1 MPPETIELEEIGA
14 PAPATAGERRRAPP
28 VAWVIAVVAVV
39 ALVVT
44 SGIAWHLHDQLSG
57 ARHRNALE
65 TPTTAVRLPRVAVN
79 PDSGTGEFTAHLTT
93 LEGHGL
99 VAIASEGHLR
109 IIDGQH
115 QLVRD
120 IYRDTAV
127 TRPAWS
133 PSGRWLSYGFDNT
146 EVWVTTAEETQAHQ
160 VGSVAAV
167 QADTVAWSPVDDT
180 LAMVTAAGV
189 ALVSPDRVSSRPL
202 PGTDGASSLAWSP
215 DGRSLAVMTSQARRP
230 RLIVASASG
239 SAMLADIPTDDYL
252 RLAGWRPDGGGVL
265 AWRAPQ
271 GSVSGAADGTDL
283 LTIPLSG
290 KAARLTT
297 MLPYRAWLSWSPD
310 RRHIVVVEGN
320 GREASTGKHLAVC
333 DVVAAT
339 CQSIAAPAG
348 TVAVDPAWSPDGS
361 EIAYVQAAEEP
372 GPGYGTWMNTRQLWT
387 VKPDGS
393 GAARLLGLIGA
404 DWPRWLADGKRLLVI
419 GDENRLLVVGHT
431 FFGYVAE
438 RLYQSE
444 FPPGYYYGFVDWSQT
459 LAWHPD

>member
-167 QADTVAWSPVDDT
+167 QADQGRVLLEQLVA
-180 LAMVTAAGV
+180 
-189 ALVSPDRVSSRPL
+189 
-202 PGTDGASSLAWSP
+202 
-215 DGRSLAVMTSQARRP
+215 QRP
-230 RLIVASASG
+230 RLG
-239 SAMLADIPTDDYL
+239 HRRRRRPGLA
-252 RLAGWRPDGGGVL
+252 RQGVL
-265 AWRAPQ
+265 T
-271 GSVSGAADGTDL
+271 AA
-283 LTIPLSG
+283 S
-290 KAARLTT
+290 RH
-297 MLPYRAWLSWSPD
+297 
-310 RRHIVVVEGN
+310 RR
-320 GREASTGKHLAVC
+320 R
-333 DVVAAT
+333 VVA
-339 CQSIAAPAG
+339 G
-348 TVAVDPAWSPDGS
+348 VVARR
-361 EIAYVQAAEEP
+361 
-372 GPGYGTWMNTRQLWT
+372 T
-387 VKPDGS
+387 KPRRNDQPSSTPEAHRGQ
-393 GAARLLGLIGA
+393 RV
-404 DWPRWLADGKRLLVI
+404 R
-419 GDENRLLVVGHT
+419 
-431 FFGYVAE
+431 
-438 RLYQSE
+438 
-444 FPPGYYYGFVDWSQT
+444 
-459 LAWHPD
+459 